1 MEPKSISL
9 ARAYVGRQEFDGQNR
24 GHVLDCIMDGLNLPR
39 GVSWCGAFVTWCL
52 MRSYAHTKPDL
63 RRILGFSSPWYCDST
78 RDWLAQ
84 AKALDMI
91 VQQPEAGDLFVL
103 LDSRGMAHH
112 IGFVTIPPDVIGDF
126 GTIEGN
132 TNAGGS
138 VNGDGVYCRTRRATD
153 SVRFIRLPK
162 ELKAP

>member
-1 MEPKSISL
+1 
-9 ARAYVGRQEFDGQNR
+9 
-24 GHVLDCIMDGLNLPR
+24 
-39 GVSWCGAFVTWCL
+39 
-52 MRSYAHTKPDL
+52 
-63 RRILGFSSPWYCDST
+63 
-78 RDWLAQ
+78 
-84 AKALDMI
+84 MI

-138 VNGDGVYCRTRRATD
+138 VNGDGVYCRTRRATG

-162 ELKAP
+162 ELKTP